1 MADTFLVDGS
11 LDWSGGVNSLAVT
24 TLQSERMPNGLARNE
39 LAWLVNG
46 TVRDGGIIPR
56 SGYQYLGTI
65 HDPSGLYQG
74 ATLYQP
80 LDANPYFLVNISGRT
95 YQVLPDNVA
104 GKVDLTAAF
113 PGTDMPADQPYFYYP
128 WSQPEQFSIIQ
139 CGDYVTLPLFWDGS
153 VLRRSLGITNN
164 AVATGTPGVNEIPA
178 AGSMDYFMDRLWYA
192 QGRQYS
198 AGDIVGGASG
208 TAVYNFRDSVLE
220 VTENPL
226 VLGGD
231 GFTVPDGSGNLRAL
245 AHSIQINA
253 TITQG
258 TIFPFAR
265 KAIYAQLVPIT
276 RQAWIDATN
285 ANQPQQTIVQLSN
298 GSVNDR
304 SIVAING
311 DLYYQTFQP
320 GISSLVLATRY
331 FDEPGNLELSSA
343 ENRVL
348 QFTDRSLLGYATGTF
363 ADNRLL
369 QSNLPIQLPQGVIHQ
384 AVIPLDF
391 LPVSTFGSSLNPA
404 WEGHYEG
411 LQVLQMLTGD
421 FGGVERSFLITVSA
435 IDTPAAPKGSIQ
447 LFEQVQDQKTD
458 VNANGESRITW
469 QMESPA
475 FTFGA
480 EFDLKELIGGE
491 IWADRI
497 SGEVIYHIEYRP
509 DGQTCWSDWLTWKVC
524 SARNSCEDVLN
535 PQCYPL
541 VDYGEDYRQTMQLPV
556 PPMTCANNNGR
567 PTSQGMQF
575 QIRLTITGFCRLRG
589 VQLFAKPMKRSL
601 YSQLVCKWNG
611 VVGKLGQMFG

>member
-1 MADTFLVDGS
+1 
-11 LDWSGGVNSLAVT
+11 
-24 TLQSERMPNGLARNE
+24 
-39 LAWLVNG
+39 
-46 TVRDGGIIPR
+46 
-56 SGYQYLGTI
+56 
-65 HDPSGLYQG
+65 
-74 ATLYQP
+74 
-80 LDANPYFLVNISGRT
+80 
-95 YQVLPDNVA
+95 
-104 GKVDLTAAF
+104 
-113 PGTDMPADQPYFYYP
+113 
-128 WSQPEQFSIIQ
+128 
-139 CGDYVTLPLFWDGS
+139 
-153 VLRRSLGITNN
+153 
-164 AVATGTPGVNEIPA
+164 
-178 AGSMDYFMDRLWYA
+178 
-192 QGRQYS
+192 
-198 AGDIVGGASG
+198 
-208 TAVYNFRDSVLE
+208 LE

-231 GFTVPDGSGNLRAL
+231 GFTVPDGAGNLRGI

-253 TITQG
+253 TNSQG
-258 TIFPFAR
+258 TIYPFAR

-276 RQAWIDATN
+276 RDNWIAATN
-285 ANQPQQTIVQLSN
+285 SNQPQQTIAQLSN

-331 FDEPGNLELSSA
+331 FDQPGNIELSAA

-348 QFTDRSLLGYATGTF
+348 QFTDRSLLSYATGTF

-391 LPVSTFGSSLNPA
+391 LPVSTFGSTFQPA

-421 FGGVERSFLITVSA
+421 FGGAERSFLITVSA

-480 EFDLKELIGGE
+480 EFDLKKLVGGE
-491 IWADRI
+491 LWIDRLF
-497 SGEVIYHIEYRP
+497 GEVEFTLDYRA
-509 DGQTCWSDWLTWKVC
+509 DGQSCWNPWHKWQKC
-524 SARNSCEDVLN
+524 SARNSSEDVVN
-535 PQCYPL
+535 PISYPL
-541 VDYGEDYRQTMQLPV
+541 TEYGESYRQVMSLPK
-556 PPMTCANNNGR
+556 PPETCATESGR
-567 PTSQGMQF
+567 PSTVAFQF
-575 QIRLTITGFCRLRG
+575 QIRLTIKGFCRLRG
-589 VQLFAKPMKRSL
+589 FQLFAEPVKRSI
-601 YSQLVCKWNG
+601 YSQMTC
-611 VVGKLGQMFG
+611 